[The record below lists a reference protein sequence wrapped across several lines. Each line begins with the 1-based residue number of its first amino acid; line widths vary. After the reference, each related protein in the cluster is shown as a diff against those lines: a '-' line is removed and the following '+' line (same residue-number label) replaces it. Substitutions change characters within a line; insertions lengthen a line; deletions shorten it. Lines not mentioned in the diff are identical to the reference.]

1 MIETF
6 RRQTAFI
13 KACIQDVIKPG
24 DSAID
29 ATVGTGEDTVFLAE
43 CVGKTG
49 HVYGFDIQ
57 RAAIEEAKALA
68 AQHGVSER
76 ITWLFNGHEHMN
88 TYPDIAQNPKIG
100 AVTFNLGYWPDGDPG
115 VTTQPE
121 TTFQALEQSAPL
133 LRSGGILTVCAYSHL
148 TGQAEKEKI
157 EAWIQNLGR
166 GYDAYSFEVKN
177 HREAPTAFIV
187 LKK

>member
-68 AQHGVSER
+68 AQRV
-76 ITWLFNGHEHMN
+76 
-88 TYPDIAQNPKIG
+88 
-100 AVTFNLGYWPDGDPG
+100 
-115 VTTQPE
+115 
-121 TTFQALEQSAPL
+121 ALRRP
-133 LRSGGILTVCAYSHL
+133 
-148 TGQAEKEKI
+148 
-157 EAWIQNLGR
+157 
-166 GYDAYSFEVKN
+166 
-177 HREAPTAFIV
+177 
-187 LKK
+187 

>member
-6 RRQTAFI
+6 RRQTSFI
-13 KACIQDVIKPG
+13 KACIQDVLKPG

-43 CVGKTG
+43 CVGSG
-49 HVYGFDIQ
+49 GRVYGFDIQ
-57 RAAIEEAKALA
+57 QGAIDEAKKRAE
-68 AQHGVSER
+68 QQGVSEQ
-76 ITWLFNGHEHMN
+76 ITWFCDGHEHMDR
-88 TYPDIAQNPKIG
+88 YHDIVCNPRIG
-100 AVTFNLGYWPDGDPG
+100 AVTFNLGYWPDGDHST
-115 VTTQPE
+115 TTQPE
-121 TTFQALEQSAPL
+121 TTLEALEQSVAL
-133 LRSGGILTVCAYSHL
+133 LRSDGILTICAYSHL

-177 HREAPTAFIV
+177 HRKAPTAFIV